1 MRPTHFLP
9 ALTSFLALLPLQLP
23 AADPGMTNKEQ
34 VQVVVLAHELNKFR
48 AEPFEAPSH
57 FCLGVAAHVGDPSS
71 AQLEAL
77 GGGRWRVIPLSSCTQ
92 TCSALPSR
100 PENAPLLACAQLT
113 TGDVWFD
120 NPDQANV
127 SVRLIAGPLWGHLG
141 VYKLRRSGQRWEI
154 LSYELHAQ
162 S

>member
-1 MRPTHFLP
+1 MQLMRYLQ
-9 ALTSFLALLPLQLP
+9 ALLPSLGLLPFQLL
-23 AADPGMTNKEQ
+23 AAEPGKTDQEQ
-34 VQVVVLAHELNKFR
+34 VQVVVLAHELNKFE
-48 AEPFEAPSH
+48 ADPFEAPNH

-77 GGGRWRVIPLSSCTQ
+77 RSGRWPVVPLSSCSK
-92 TCSALPSR
+92 TCSALPPR

-120 NPDQANV
+120 NSEQANV
-127 SVRLIAGPLWGHLG
+127 SVRLIAGPLWGHVGL
-141 VYKLRRSGQRWEI
+141 YKLRRSGQHWEI
-154 LSYELHAQ
+154 ISYELQAQ